1 MAINH
6 NKRIKPQPKEYRF
19 IRHPLRYTKQRYQNV
34 RQKTYKA
41 AGYIINNEQEND
53 QGNRERSKNL
63 GTSLIGLIIVMV
75 IILGFFKLI
84 GWV

>member
-6 NKRIKPQPKEYRF
+6 NKGIKPQTKEYRF
-19 IRHPLRYTKQRYQNV
+19 IRHPVRYTKQRYQNV

-53 QGNRERSKNL
+53 QRNRERSKNL